1 MSPNSPGIDGSL
13 ATDLHVQATY
23 RLTEALVAAENR
35 ARRRVE
41 LLSEIVFETD
51 DAGMLVFL
59 NDAWTRAL
67 GLPRETCTGR
77 ALTEFIIPEDHQ
89 ILDGVMRGLVPVVP
103 TARPHVRIR
112 RPDGKVSWLEV
123 SAARLPEGGV
133 VGALHDI
140 TSEKQAQDELAKL
153 SLVASYTDNFV
164 VITDR
169 SGRVEWVNQS
179 FTRRTG
185 YTVEEMIGHK
195 PGELLQGP
203 DTDPSTVAQIREW
216 LHEGRS
222 FRAEILNYTKS
233 GEPYWATFQ
242 ISPIRNALGEVERYV
257 SIQTDST
264 ALRRAQQE
272 LQAAKEKA
280 ESANEAKTQFLA
292 TISHEMRTPLN
303 VILGSA
309 DLILDGS
316 LQPHD
321 LPPHLTRINAS
332 AESLLRLITDMLDLS
347 KIEAGQFDFERIPI
361 RLRSCVE
368 SVLVPIA
375 ERARERGL
383 DFQLRV
389 DPALP
394 SQVLG
399 DPDRLRQIVINLAEN
414 AVKFTER
421 GFIRVDVQRVTP
433 GPSGDAGL
441 FIRVADSGSGI
452 PVEFQARI
460 FARFEQVDGSTT
472 RRKGGAGLG
481 LNIVKT
487 LVEALGGTVGVVS
500 RVGEG
505 SEFRVLLPLDPVPDT
520 DLQSVPEELKP
531 APAAGTV
538 GARPPTVL
546 VAEDTEA
553 NFAVARIFLTTAGF
567 LVLRANNGREAVEL
581 APAADLILMDIE
593 MPEMDGLE
601 ATRRIREAERAGGS
615 RAMPILALTGHAV
628 QGYRERCLAA
638 GCSAYLTKPIRK
650 QNLVDAVRSALSVG
664 NRTEPGGDRPD
675 LPERPDR
682 PEIVRVDPE
691 VATIVPQFLEHC
703 GLDLGRL
710 RAASAA
716 QDWVMV
722 ARVGHAMKGAAL
734 TMGFDRVAELS
745 DEIVHAGHAGACD
758 RIAAAIEALDQHLHR
773 VSVVPG

>member
-1 MSPNSPGIDGSL
+1 MSTNPSGIDGSL

-51 DAGMLVFL
+51 DAGVLVFL

-67 GLPRETCTGR
+67 GLSREACTGR
-77 ALTEFIIPEDHQ
+77 PLTEFVIPEDHAV
-89 ILDGVMRGLVPVVP
+89 LDEVMRGLVPVAP
-103 TARPHVRIR
+103 TARPHVRIL

-169 SGRVEWVNQS
+169 SGRVEWVNQA

-185 YTVEEMIGHK
+185 YTVEEMVGHK

-203 DTDPSTVAQIREW
+203 DTDPATVAQIREW
-216 LHEGRS
+216 LHQGTS
-222 FRAEILNYTKS
+222 FRSEILNYTKS
-233 GEPYWATFQ
+233 REPYWATIQ

-264 ALRRAQQE
+264 VLRRAQQE
-272 LQAAKEKA
+272 LQAAKERA

-316 LQPHD
+316 LQPFE

-375 ERARERGL
+375 ERAREKGL
-383 DFQLRV
+383 DFQVRM

-399 DPDRLRQIVINLAEN
+399 DPDRLRQILINLVEN

-421 GFIRVDVQRVTP
+421 GFIRVEVQRVTP
-433 GPSGDAGL
+433 GPSGEAGL
-441 FIRVADSGSGI
+441 LIRVADSGSGI
-452 PVEFQARI
+452 PPEFQSRI

-505 SEFRVLLPLDPVPDT
+505 SEFRVLLPLDPVAEAD
-520 DLQSVPEELKP
+520 LKP
-531 APAAGTV
+531 SAEERKPATASATA

-567 LVLRANNGREAVEL
+567 LVLRANNGREAVEF

-615 RAMPILALTGHAV
+615 KAMPILALTGHAV

-650 QNLVDAVRSALSVG
+650 QHLVDAVRGALSVG
-664 NRTEPGGDRPD
+664 NQ
-675 LPERPDR
+675 PEHADPPDR

-691 VATIVPQFLEHC
+691 VAPIVPQFLEHC

-710 RAASAA
+710 RAAHAA
-716 QDWVMV
+716 QDWIMA

-734 TMGFDRVAELS
+734 TMGFDRIAELS
-745 DEIVHAGHAGACD
+745 NEIVQASHAGAGD
-758 RIAAAIEALDQHLHR
+758 RIGASLEALDQHLRR

>member
-1 MSPNSPGIDGSL
+1 MSSNSSGIDGSL

-51 DAGMLVFL
+51 DAGVLVFL

-77 ALTEFIIPEDHQ
+77 RLTEFVIPEDHA
-89 ILDGVMRGLVPVVP
+89 ILDEVMRGSVAVAP
-103 TARPHVRIR
+103 TTRPHVRIL

-123 SAARLPEGGV
+123 SAAPLPEGGV

-169 SGRVEWVNQS
+169 SGRVEWVNQA

-185 YTVEEMIGHK
+185 YTFEEMVGRK

-203 DTDPSTVAQIREW
+203 DTDPITVAQIREW
-216 LHEGRS
+216 LHQGRS
-222 FRAEILNYTKS
+222 FRSEILNYTKS

-242 ISPIRNALGEVERYV
+242 ISPIRNAKGEVERYV

-264 ALRRAQQE
+264 LLRRAQQE
-272 LQAAKEKA
+272 LQAAKERA

-316 LQPHD
+316 LQPEE

-361 RLRSCVE
+361 RLRSCLE
-368 SVLVPIA
+368 SVLMPIA
-375 ERARERGL
+375 ERAREKGL
-383 DFQLRV
+383 DFQLRM

-421 GFIRVDVQRVTP
+421 GFIRVEVRRVTP

-441 FIRVADSGSGI
+441 FIQVADSGSGI
-452 PVEFQARI
+452 PPEFQSRI

-505 SEFRVLLPLDPVPDT
+505 SEFRVLLPLEPVAEADP
-520 DLQSVPEELKP
+520 QSFTQELKP
-531 APAAGTV
+531 APVGAAT

-601 ATRRIREAERAGGS
+601 ATRRIREAERAGGAK
-615 RAMPILALTGHAV
+615 AMPILALTGHAV

-650 QNLVDAVRSALSVG
+650 QHLVDAVRGALSGG
-664 NRTEPGGDRPD
+664 NRPEPVAD
-675 LPERPDR
+675 RPDR
-682 PEIVRVDPE
+682 PEVVRVDPE
-691 VATIVPQFLEHC
+691 VAPIVPQFLEHC

-710 RAASAA
+710 RAAHAA
-716 QDWVMV
+716 QDWVM
-722 ARVGHAMKGAAL
+722 AAHVGHAMKGAAL

-745 DEIVHAGHAGACD
+745 NEIVHAGHAGAGD
-758 RIAAAIEALDQHLHR
+758 RIATAIEALDQHLRR
-773 VSVVPG
+773 VSVMPG

>member
-1 MSPNSPGIDGSL
+1 MSSNSSGIDGSL

-51 DAGMLVFL
+51 DAGVLVFL

-67 GLPRETCTGR
+67 GLSREACTGR
-77 ALTEFIIPEDHQ
+77 PLTEFVIPEDHAV
-89 ILDGVMRGLVPVVP
+89 LDEVMRGSVPVAA
-103 TARPHVRIR
+103 TQRPHVRIL

-169 SGRVEWVNQS
+169 SGRVEWVNQA

-185 YTVEEMIGHK
+185 YTFEEMVGRK

-203 DTDPSTVAQIREW
+203 DTDPATVAQIREW
-216 LHEGRS
+216 LHQGRS
-222 FRAEILNYTKS
+222 FRSEILNYTKS

-242 ISPIRNALGEVERYV
+242 ISPIRNVRGEVERYV

-272 LQAAKEKA
+272 LQAAKERA

-316 LQPHD
+316 LQPFE

-375 ERARERGL
+375 ERAREKGL
-383 DFQLRV
+383 DFQLRM

-399 DPDRLRQIVINLAEN
+399 DPDRMRQIVINLAEN

-421 GFIRVDVQRVTP
+421 GFIRVDIQRVTP
-433 GPSGDAGL
+433 GPSGEAGL
-441 FIRVADSGSGI
+441 LIRVADSGSGI
-452 PVEFQARI
+452 PLESQARI

-487 LVEALGGTVGVVS
+487 LVEALGGTVGVLS

-505 SEFRVLLPLDPVPDT
+505 SEFRVLLPLDPVPEA
-520 DLQSVPEELKP
+520 DLQSLPEERKP
-531 APAAGTV
+531 ASAGATA

-601 ATRRIREAERAGGS
+601 ATRRIREAERAGGTK
-615 RAMPILALTGHAV
+615 AMPILALTGHAV

-650 QNLVDAVRSALSVG
+650 QHLVDAVRGALAVG
-664 NRTEPGGDRPD
+664 NRTEPGGDRPE
-675 LPERPDR
+675 LPDR

-691 VATIVPQFLEHC
+691 VAPIVPQFLEHC
-703 GLDLGRL
+703 GLDMGRL
-710 RAASAA
+710 RAAHAA
-716 QDWVMV
+716 QDWIMA
-722 ARVGHAMKGAAL
+722 ARVGHGMKGAAL

-745 DEIVHAGHAGACD
+745 NEIVDASHAGAGD
-758 RIAAAIEALDQHLHR
+758 RIGTAIEALDQHLRR